1 MLFGF
6 GKKPAA
12 APSAE
17 NSKASSS
24 GRPTAGAAKKGVQKT
39 RVTAP
44 ENAAKQ
50 PAAPAPSRI
59 QMRNTIKKGP
69 SGMFTPEQFEKFTAA
84 RQVIPSGAPNY
95 W

>member
-39 RVTAP
+39 RVTAAETP
-44 ENAAKQ
+44 AA
-50 PAAPAPSRI
+50 AAPAPSRI